1 MYASQRGNIM
11 ENKKDLTK
19 TSLIDLVKKLSEIDN
34 KLDECL
40 LIKKSKLDIDI
51 EQTISEYNDI
61 IKEIHRRFP
70 PLVNDV
76 NLQPKVVKK

>member
-1 MYASQRGNIM
+1 M

-19 TSLIDLVKKLSEIDN
+19 TPLIDLVKKLSEIDN

-40 LIKKSKLDIDI
+40 LIKSELDITI
-51 EQTISEYNDI
+51 EQTTSEYNDI